1 VNVRKASPAFWMYR
15 WALAGSFLFFC
26 NDPFENE
33 RFAVVAKDIVAYVTF
48 IVIETVANF
57 LVHDASFFD
66 S

>member
-1 VNVRKASPAFWMYR
+1 MYR